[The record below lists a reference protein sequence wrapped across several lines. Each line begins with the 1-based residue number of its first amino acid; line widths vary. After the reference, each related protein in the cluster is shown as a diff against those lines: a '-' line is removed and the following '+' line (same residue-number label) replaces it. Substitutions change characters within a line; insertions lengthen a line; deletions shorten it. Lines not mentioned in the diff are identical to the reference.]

1 MSTESTY
8 LNGDNL
14 DIMTKS
20 HEFSINKSRNK
31 TKFGAKK
38 PKLGLKLSSAKSDIG
53 FKIDM
58 PSHFYK
64 LFFFK

>member
-20 HEFSINKSRNK
+20 HEFSINKPRNK

-53 FKIDM
+53 FTIG
-58 PSHFYK
+58 
-64 LFFFK
+64 